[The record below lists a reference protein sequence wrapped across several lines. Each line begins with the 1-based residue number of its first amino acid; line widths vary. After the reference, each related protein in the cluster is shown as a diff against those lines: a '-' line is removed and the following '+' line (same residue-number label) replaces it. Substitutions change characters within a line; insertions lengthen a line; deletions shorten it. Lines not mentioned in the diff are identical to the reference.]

1 MRRVWTLVAAC
12 AVAACFAAS
21 CGKTKSASPDASG
34 QGGQGGQGGAAG
46 LDGGSPDL
54 GAAGTGGPD
63 GSTTPDGKLAGCLDR
78 PGSLP
83 TPPAGAL
90 PCELIP
96 PGLVLGQ

>member
-1 MRRVWTLVAAC
+1 MRRVWTLAAAC

-34 QGGQGGQGGAAG
+34 QGGQGGAAG
-46 LDGGSPDL
+46 LDGGSSDL
-54 GAAGTGGPD
+54 GAAGSAGLD

-83 TPPAGAL
+83 TPPAGSL